1 MVTIPHVPERTCI
14 GCRQRAPRTQLLR
27 LVLTPSGEL
36 DVDVRAVRPGRGAWI
51 HPDPACLDLAERR
64 RAAPRALRTGGPL
77 DVARVRGFLERRMVN
92 DGEVPAARPGERTID
107 SEGG

>member
-36 DVDVRAVRPGRGAWI
+36 DVDARAVRPGRGAWI
-51 HPDPACLDLAERR
+51 GVTRAELEQAFSRIAKKHGFDPT
-64 RAAPRALRTGGPL
+64 RTGP
-77 DVARVRGFLERRMVN
+77 
-92 DGEVPAARPGERTID
+92 RPGED
-107 SEGG
+107 E

>member
-36 DVDVRAVRPGRGAWI
+36 DVDARAVRPGRGAWI
-51 HPDPACLDLAERR
+51 HPDPECLTLAERR
-64 RAAPRALRTGGPL
+64 RAAPRALRADGPL
-77 DVARVRGFLERRMVN
+77 DVGRVRRFLEQSPIN
-92 DGEVPAARPGERTID
+92 DGEGPRGPTG
-107 SEGG
+107 